1 VRFDWAAASDPGQ
14 VRAGNEDS
22 AVAEE
27 GLFAV
32 ADGMG
37 GHAAG
42 EVASRVAV
50 EALRTGVGDGIVEAV
65 RLANRAVIDRAEAD
79 PALRG
84 MGTTLCAI
92 AMGSGAQVEVVNVGD
107 SRAYLFRDGDL
118 QQVTEDHNL
127 VAQLEREGRLT
138 AEEARVHPQRNI
150 ITRVLGNDPDVEID
164 VFPVDAFRG
173 DRFLVCSDG
182 LFNEV
187 TDDVIADVLR
197 RHRAPQEAADE
208 LVRVANA
215 GGGRDNITVVVVD
228 VLDDDDRAGVASA
241 ALAGAAATTVA
252 EPVTLAETTH
262 EPPRPRPRH
271 DDDTITI
278 EPPRPRARRVTW
290 RSVLFVVVLLAI
302 VGAIGGSVWWY
313 GRNTFYVG
321 VDDQRVTIFRGRPGG
336 VLWLDPTVEQ
346 RTGLRLDEVP
356 PARQRDVEKGKDADS
371 LADARRY
378 VANLRAQ
385 AEEEQAATTTTTSS
399 TVPPAAPTT
408 VPAPTTSVAP

>member
-1 VRFDWAAASDPGQ
+1 VRFDWATASDAGQ

-22 AVAEE
+22 ALAAD
-27 GLFAV
+27 GLFVV

-50 EALRTGVGDGIVEAV
+50 EALQASLGTGIVEAV
-65 RLANRAVIDRAEAD
+65 RMANQAVMDRADAD
-79 PALRG
+79 PSLRG
-84 MGTTLCAI
+84 MGTTVCAI
-92 AMGSGAQVEVVNVGD
+92 ALGPDGQVQVVNVGD
-107 SRAYLFRDGDL
+107 SRAYLFRDGAL
-118 QQVTEDHNL
+118 VQITEDHNL

-150 ITRVLGNDPDVEID
+150 ITRVLGNDPDVEVD

-187 TDDVIADVLR
+187 EDDAIADVLR
-197 RHRAPQEAADE
+197 NHHAPQEAADE
-208 LVRVANA
+208 LVRRANA

-228 VLDDDDRAGVASA
+228 VLDDDDRARAASA
-241 ALAGAAATTVA
+241 ALAGAAATTATDPIREARPA
-252 EPVTLAETTH
+252 EGA
-262 EPPRPRPRH
+262 PRPSRP
-271 DDDTITI
+271 DDTITI
-278 EPPRPRARRVTW
+278 QPPPPRGRRVTW
-290 RSVLFVVVLLAI
+290 RSVLFTLVLLAI
-302 VGAIGGSVWWY
+302 VVAVAGSVWWF

-321 VDDQRVTIFRGRPGG
+321 VDGDQVTIFRGRPGG

-346 RTGLRLDEVP
+346 RTGLDIADVP
-356 PARQRDVEKGKDADS
+356 AARQRDVEKGKDADS

-378 VANLRAQ
+378 VANLRRQ
-385 AEEEQAATTTTTSS
+385 AEEERPAATTTTTS
-399 TVPPAAPTT
+399 
-408 VPAPTTSVAP
+408 TTSTTIFGATTTTSAAL